1 MLNLVGSC
9 SVSFLPTQILNLMGE
24 LLWVFSSFI
33 DIVREKTDD
42 RREVSQ
48 READGIT
55 LSKVTGW

>member
-1 MLNLVGSC
+1 
-9 SVSFLPTQILNLMGE
+9 MGE